1 MKVSRVMLVFGF
13 LAVCLVLADASKVRY
28 DNFKVFKIQTA
39 NAKQRQVI
47 EGLAEN
53 VKGFNLWHSD
63 DKEVHIMVNPE
74 KLIYL
79 QNVTRSYQLPFQ
91 VMVSNVQSL
100 IDNEQPTKST
110 DDLSFGWTSYYPL
123 SAIEAF
129 LDDILA
135 KYPEVTSHIDIG
147 TSFEGRQIRGI
158 KISYKEGNPG
168 IFIESNIH
176 AREWITSATA
186 TWYINELLTSTD
198 ADVRELAESYD
209 WYIVPVLN
217 VDGFVYTHE
226 TDRMWRKTRQPVESS
241 SCIGADPNRNSDS
254 HWMESGGASADP
266 CSETYAGTHPFSE
279 PEIKAIADY
288 ITSIKERINIYLAF
302 HSYSQVLLSPYGHT
316 TEQAD
321 NHDDLMAVAKAYS
334 DAVKALPYNTEYTYG
349 TSATA
354 MYYTTGSTRDWV
366 YNEQG
371 IRISYTI
378 EFRDTG
384 RFGFILPAIQILP
397 HCEDTL
403 AGILALVE
411 KAKELKYLEL
421 KYTI

>member
-1 MKVSRVMLVFGF
+1 MRGVLICGF
-13 LAVCLVLADASKVRY
+13 LSIFLVVASASSKLRY
-28 DNFKVFKIQTA
+28 DNFKVFKIKTK
-39 NAKQRQVI
+39 NAQQRQMI
-47 EGLAEN
+47 EKLAEN
-53 VKGFNLWHSD
+53 TKSFNLWHSD

-79 QNVTRSYQLPFQ
+79 QNITRSYRLPFE

-100 IDNEQPTKST
+100 IDAEEPTRTT
-110 DDLSFGWTSYYPL
+110 DDSSSFGWTRYYPL
-123 SAIEAF
+123 SAIETY
-129 LDDILA
+129 LDQVLTEFPA
-135 KYPEVTSHIDIG
+135 VTTHIDIG
-147 TSFEGRQIRGI
+147 TSYEGRKIRGI

-186 TWYINELLTSTD
+186 TWFINQLLTSED
-198 ADVRELAESYD
+198 ANVRSLAESYD

-226 TDRMWRKTRQPVESS
+226 TDRMWRKTRQPVEGSP
-241 SCIGADPNRNSDS
+241 CIGADPNRNSDS
-254 HWMESGGASADP
+254 HWMENGGASDNP
-266 CSETYAGTHPFSE
+266 CSETFAGTHPFSE
-279 PEIKAIADY
+279 PEIKALADY
-288 ITSIKERINIYLAF
+288 IASIKDRLNIMLAF

-316 TEQAD
+316 SELAD

-334 DAVKALPYNTEYTYG
+334 DAVKELPYGTEYTYG
-349 TSATA
+349 TSATS
-354 MYYTTGSTRDWV
+354 MYYTSGSTRDWV

-384 RFGFILPAIQILP
+384 RYGFILPPIQIIP

-403 AGILALVE
+403 AGILALVN
-411 KAKELKYLEL
+411 KAKELNYLEP
-421 KYTI
+421 KYSI